1 VALELTVQLRAL
13 GTTNSN
19 GIPII
24 TQREFTGGILL
35 KDGEPAFVAGM
46 ITTVDQR
53 SLNGLP
59 LFAQVPGFGVLTSQN
74 SKQSE
79 EDELLI
85 LITPHVVSE
94 PQRTEAPMIWISK

>member
-1 VALELTVQLRAL
+1 MRAL
-13 GTTNSN
+13 GATNNN

-24 TQREFTGGILL
+24 TSREFTGGILL

-46 ITTVDQR
+46 ITGVDQR

-85 LITPHVVSE
+85 LITPHVVSD
-94 PQRTEAPMIWISK
+94 PNRANTPLIWLNH